1 MTIISLEG
9 ASAVGK
15 TTTAEV
21 LCDEFDAYRVPEV
34 NALFDT
40 SKEDSTTWYFE
51 RQCDR
56 WEIAIDREK
65 EHEFVV
71 LDGDVLQPLWYNWIA
86 HHLSDELATVEE
98 FAPLDSICHFFREK
112 VQEQSIGFPDRYF
125 LLFTDDN
132 TLKQRKGNDEKR
144 TRRNFESHLQF
155 ATPQRRYF
163 EKLQTLSPKKVRFV
177 RAQSVNTNRDTIRAE
192 LPSSDDRTGRYSL
205 DVLDAIFDWAEETSP
220 S

>member
-1 MTIISLEG
+1 MAIISLEG

-15 TTTAEV
+15 TTTAEA

-40 SKEDSTTWYFE
+40 PKEHSTTWYFE

-56 WEIAIDREK
+56 WEIAVDREK

-86 HHLSDELATVEE
+86 HHLSDEFATVEE
-98 FAPLDSICHFFREK
+98 FASLDSIYHFFREK
-112 VQEQSIGFPDRYF
+112 MQEQSIGFPDRYF
-125 LLFTDDN
+125 LLYTDDS
-132 TLKQRKGNDEKR
+132 TLRRRKSNDETR
-144 TRRNFESHLQF
+144 TRRNFEIHLQF
-155 ATPQRRYF
+155 DTPQRHYF
-163 EKLQTLSPKKVRFV
+163 ETLQTLSPERVRFV
-177 RAQSVNTNRDTIRAE
+177 RAQSIDTNRSTIRAE
-192 LPSSDDRTGRYSL
+192 LPSSDDRAGRYPL
-205 DVLDAIFDWAEETSP
+205 NLLDAMFDWAEETSP

>member
-56 WEIAIDREK
+56 WEIAIEREQ
-65 EHEFVV
+65 EHDFVI

-86 HHLSDELATVEE
+86 HGLSHERADIEE
-98 FAPLDSICHFFREK
+98 FAPLDSIYRFYRK
-112 VQEQSIGFPDRYF
+112 KLQERAVGFPDRYF
-125 LLFTDDN
+125 FLHTDTDS
-132 TLKQRKGNDEKR
+132 LRQRKNSDETR

-155 ATPQRRYF
+155 TTPQRHYF
-163 EKLQTLSPKKVRFV
+163 EQLQTQSPERVRFV
-177 RAQSVNTNRDTIRAE
+177 HTQSIETNCSTIRANF
-192 LPSSDDRTGRYSL
+192 PISDNRTDRYLLT
-205 DVLDAIFDWAEETSP
+205 VLDAMYDWAKRTTP
-220 S
+220 T

>member
-15 TTTAEV
+15 TTTAV
-21 LCDEFDAYRVPEV
+21 ALRDEFDAYRVPEV

-40 SKEDSTTWYFE
+40 SKKDSTTGYFE

-56 WEIAIDREK
+56 WEIAVDREK

-86 HHLSDELATVEE
+86 HHSSDERATIEE
-98 FAPLDSICHFFREK
+98 FAPPDSIYHFFREK
-112 VQEQSIGFPDRYF
+112 MQKRLIGFPDHYF
-125 LLFTDDN
+125 LLYTDN
-132 TLKQRKGNDEKR
+132 STLRRRKGNDRTR

-155 ATPQRRYF
+155 ATRRRHYF
-163 EKLQTLSPKKVRFV
+163 EKLQVLSPGKVRFV
-177 RAQSVNTNRDTIRAE
+177 HAQRIDTNCSTIRAE
-192 LPSSDDRTGRYSL
+192 LPSFDESAGRYSL
-205 DVLDAIFDWAEETSP
+205 DVLDAMFDWIEETVP